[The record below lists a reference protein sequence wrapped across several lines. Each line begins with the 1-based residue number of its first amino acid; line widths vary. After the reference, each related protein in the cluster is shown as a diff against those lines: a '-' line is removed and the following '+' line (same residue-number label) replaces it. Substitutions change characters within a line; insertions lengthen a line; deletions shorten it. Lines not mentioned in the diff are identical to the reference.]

1 MVTLNLQNWCE
12 SLEDDLPAA
21 DVKIKQLSTVDEL
34 QSEHKVKSR
43 ETDEIE
49 EKSLNKEDSGVISL
63 SVHDSTANREEQKG
77 PRETGSSQSSESDP
91 LGSQKEKDSKVPK
104 PRKSDHEVRM
114 WYILQILYTYIYYYI
129 LNIRFY
135 RYLYT

>member
-21 DVKIKQLSTVDEL
+21 DVKIKQLQHTVYVDEL

-43 ETDEIE
+43 ETDELE

-63 SVHDSTANREEQKG
+63 SVHDSTANRKEQKG
-77 PRETGSSQSSESDP
+77 PRETGSSQSFESDP

-114 WYILQILYTYIYYYI
+114 WYTLQILYMYVYYYI

-135 RYLYT
+135 

>member
-12 SLEDDLPAA
+12 SLEDNLPAA
-21 DVKIKQLSTVDEL
+21 DVKIKQLQSTVDEL
-34 QSEHKVKSR
+34 QLEHKGKSR
-43 ETDEIE
+43 ETDELK
-49 EKSLNKEDSGVISL
+49 EKSLNKEDSGIISP
-63 SVHDSTANREEQKG
+63 SVHDSTANQEEQEG

-104 PRKSDHEVRM
+104 PQKSDHEVRM
-114 WYILQILYTYIYYYI
+114 SYTLQILYYMYVYYYI

-135 RYLYT
+135 